1 MRMRMCLWAG
11 VLGFLLGSC
20 GSTPNRQPE
29 NGPDIPAGPDASAPL
44 QSPIGSAAPAAADSD
59 PEGPEWGAQ
68 AGADPDPVA
77 LPEQDSPAQAAQAES
92 SRPGFVPRDLLGHV
106 AGSPVYAAELL
117 QAWLHRDSREVSRYL
132 DKLVLDKLV
141 VAESKR
147 LGIQLPPQ
155 ALSDALAETQQVLQS
170 EIAKLGGGSV
180 EQFIEERLGL
190 DANNYLKH
198 VQEAKAIDLLA
209 SRCVRAFL
217 LENDR
222 IRARMLVVTDRAAA
236 DQVEAGLA
244 QGTDFSE
251 LAKEFS
257 KDPSGAEGGGI
268 ADLVRAT
275 SGISRLAFT
284 TPVGKVG
291 GPLFEGGRWLFLRVD
306 GRIPGRPGTWKELGD
321 DVEASLLERDLDD
334 LEYLQWQADV
344 LARYEVDTVP
354 FLKLVGEPV
363 QTDS

>member
-1 MRMRMCLWAG
+1 MRSRLSLFAG
-11 VLGFLLGSC
+11 ALGFVLGAC
-20 GSTPNRQPE
+20 GSAPNRQPE
-29 NGPDIPAGPDASAPL
+29 TEPRLDAALIPAAPVELESAEDV
-44 QSPIGSAAPAAADSD
+44 S
-59 PEGPEWGAQ
+59 
-68 AGADPDPVA
+68 
-77 LPEQDSPAQAAQAES
+77 PEQVSQPEQTPAPVVSA
-92 SRPGFVPRDLLGHV
+92 FVPRDLLGHV
-106 AGSPVYAAELL
+106 AGSPVFAAELL

-141 VAESKR
+141 VAEAKR
-147 LGIQLPPQ
+147 LGIQLPPA
-155 ALSDALAETQQVLQS
+155 ALSGALAETRRVLEA
-170 EIAKLGGGSV
+170 EIAKLGGGTV

-190 DANNYLKH
+190 DATNYLRH
-198 VQEAKAIDLLA
+198 VQEAKTIDLLA

-217 LENDR
+217 MENDR
-222 IRARMLVVTDRAAA
+222 IRARMLVVTESSAKDL
-236 DQVEAGLA
+236 VEAGLA
-244 QGTDFSE
+244 QGKDFSE

-257 KDPSGAEGGGI
+257 KDASGAEGGHI

-284 TPVGKVG
+284 TPVGEVG

-306 GRIPGRPGTWKELGD
+306 GRIPGRPGTWKELGP
-321 DVEASLLERDLDD
+321 DVEASLLKGDLDD

-344 LARYEVDTVP
+344 LARYEVDTGP

>member
-1 MRMRMCLWAG
+1 MSMSSACLAG
-11 VLGFLLGSC
+11 VLGCLLGAC

-29 NGPDIPAGPDASAPL
+29 SSPRVSAGPHAGAPL
-44 QSPIGSAAPAAADSD
+44 ESPIGSAAPAAADS
-59 PEGPEWGAQ
+59 EAQGPEWGAQ
-68 AGADPDPVA
+68 FPPQPDPVA
-77 LPEQDSPAQAAQAES
+77 TLESEPQEPSAQAQPSEPS
-92 SRPGFVPRDLLGHV
+92 FVSQDLLGHV
-106 AGSPVYAAELL
+106 AGSPVYTAELL

-141 VAESKR
+141 VAEAKR
-147 LGIQLPPQ
+147 LGIQLPPE
-155 ALSDALAETQQVLQS
+155 ALSEALAETRRVLET
-170 EIAKLGGGSV
+170 EIAKVGGGTV

-198 VQEAKAIDLLA
+198 VQQAKTIDLLA

-222 IRARMLVVTDRAAA
+222 VRVRMLVVTERAAA

-244 QGTDFSE
+244 QGKDFSE

-257 KDPSGAEGGGI
+257 KDPSGAEGGRI
-268 ADLVRAT
+268 PDLVRAT

-284 TPVGKVG
+284 TSVGEVG
-291 GPLFEGGRWLFLRVD
+291 GPLFDGGRWLFLRVD
-306 GRIPGRPGTWKELGD
+306 GRIPGRPGTWKELGA
-321 DVEASLLERDLDD
+321 DVEASLAERELDD

-344 LARYEVDTVP
+344 LARYEVDTAP
-354 FLKLVGEPV
+354 FLKLMGEPV